1 MNFWAGL
8 AIFVVACIILRAIRS
23 LTVVADYIAYAL
35 VLAGFIWAWIENG
48 FGWGLLMGF
57 LPAIVVFLLFGMLR
71 DGTKVRYNGK
81 NYDLRCDKCNY
92 EDLEIISQSDNYITT
107 KCRRCGK
114 VKGHIL
120 E

>member
-1 MNFWAGL
+1 MTFGAGL
-8 AIFVVACIILRAIRS
+8 AIFVVVCIILRAIRS

-57 LPAIVVFLLFGMLR
+57 LPAIVVFLLFGMLG

-81 NYDLRCDKCNY
+81 TYELRCDKCNY
-92 EDLEIISQSDNYITT
+92 EDLKIISQSDNYVTA
-107 KCRRCGK
+107 KCRRCGH
-114 VKGHIL
+114 VKGYIL